1 MAGKL
6 DKMIAP
12 DERVVYRTRRR
23 MRNILANLFLIP
35 TWVILVTQPLLWR
48 SEVGTIWDYIVVML
62 VTILCFVAVVTW
74 NICTKTLVVTNRRFL
89 CKTGTIKRK
98 IHDIALSEVERVHC
112 NRINYLVRHG
122 IIRILAREITSLYYV
137 PDAEDVC
144 RAIRTELGLQQ
155 PPVLSRKLIVWGWL
169 AFLFIVA
176 LSISFGN
183 EAGWGFIGMSDWART
198 YMPLPQVLVFCLM
211 VPFILGGVSA
221 GYIVGPVLALTI
233 LRIFLSADEVKQ
245 LICLGYKPLAGDNW
259 RSRLDRCF
267 LRLGERYVS
276 WLYGQPIRC
285 EDDE

>member
-6 DKMIAP
+6 DDMIAP

-48 SEVGTIWDYIVVML
+48 EVGTIWDYIVVML
-62 VTILCFVAVVTW
+62 VAILCLVAVVTW

-98 IHDIALSEVERVHC
+98 IQDIALSEVERVHC
-112 NRINYLVRHG
+112 NRIPYLVRHG

-137 PDAEDVC
+137 PDAEGAC

-155 PPVLSRKLIVWGWL
+155 PPVLSRKLVVWWWF
-169 AFLFIVA
+169 AFLFIMA
-176 LSISFGN
+176 LGFSFGV
-183 EAGWGFIGMSDWART
+183 EAGWGFVGMSGWSRT
-198 YMPLPQVLVFCLM
+198 YMPLPVVLFICLITPFVF
-211 VPFILGGVSA
+211 VGVVA
-221 GYIVGPVLALTI
+221 GYIVGHVLVLTM
-233 LRIFLSADEVKQ
+233 LRFVLSADEVKQ
-245 LICLGYKPLAGDNW
+245 FICLGYDPLAGDNW
-259 RSRLDRCF
+259 RSRLGRRF
-267 LRLGERYVS
+267 LRLTERYVS